1 MHYVFITGGVSSSLG
16 KGLASAALASLL
28 QLRNFKVRIR
38 KLDPYLN
45 VDPGTMNPVEHGEVF
60 VTRDGKETDLDLGY
74 YERFLDTSTTEQ
86 NSTSYGKLFQKL
98 LDKERNGDYLG
109 ETVQLIL
116 AVLLVIF
123 VLLQGSD
130 NEGLGLGGGG
140 GLGGMMSARGS
151 ANLLSRLTAITAT
164 LFMIM
169 SVILTISASVS
180 SDKNI
185 LESLPDVNSSE
196 SDTNTSTEPSIPEN
210 N

>member
-1 MHYVFITGGVSSSLG
+1 MTSL
-16 KGLASAALASLL
+16 
-28 QLRNFKVRIR
+28 III
-38 KLDPYLN
+38 
-45 VDPGTMNPVEHGEVF
+45 
-60 VTRDGKETDLDLGY
+60 
-74 YERFLDTSTTEQ
+74 
-86 NSTSYGKLFQKL
+86 
-98 LDKERNGDYLG
+98 
-109 ETVQLIL
+109 QLIL

-185 LESLPDVNSSE
+185 LESLPDVNSTE
-196 SDTNTSTEPSIPEN
+196 SDTNISTEPSIPEN

>member
-1 MHYVFITGGVSSSLG
+1 M
-16 KGLASAALASLL
+16 
-28 QLRNFKVRIR
+28 
-38 KLDPYLN
+38 
-45 VDPGTMNPVEHGEVF
+45 
-60 VTRDGKETDLDLGY
+60 
-74 YERFLDTSTTEQ
+74 TT
-86 NSTSYGKLFQKL
+86 LIII
-98 LDKERNGDYLG
+98 
-109 ETVQLIL
+109 QLIL
-116 AVLLVIF
+116 AVFLIIF

-185 LESLPDVNSSE
+185 LESLPDINSTE
-196 SDTNTSTEPSIPEN
+196 SDSYTSTEPSIPEN

>member
-1 MHYVFITGGVSSSLG
+1 MTSL
-16 KGLASAALASLL
+16 
-28 QLRNFKVRIR
+28 III
-38 KLDPYLN
+38 
-45 VDPGTMNPVEHGEVF
+45 EV
-60 VTRDGKETDLDLGY
+60 
-74 YERFLDTSTTEQ
+74 
-86 NSTSYGKLFQKL
+86 
-98 LDKERNGDYLG
+98 
-109 ETVQLIL
+109 IL
-116 AVLLVIF
+116 ALLLVIF

-130 NEGLGLGGGG
+130 NEGLGLGGGGGG

-185 LESLPDVNSSE
+185 LESLPDVNSTKI
-196 SDTNTSTEPSIPEN
+196 DTNNSIEPSIPEN

>member
-1 MHYVFITGGVSSSLG
+1 MTSL
-16 KGLASAALASLL
+16 
-28 QLRNFKVRIR
+28 III
-38 KLDPYLN
+38 
-45 VDPGTMNPVEHGEVF
+45 
-60 VTRDGKETDLDLGY
+60 
-74 YERFLDTSTTEQ
+74 
-86 NSTSYGKLFQKL
+86 
-98 LDKERNGDYLG
+98 
-109 ETVQLIL
+109 QLIL
-116 AVLLVIF
+116 AILLVIF

-185 LESLPDVNSSE
+185 LESLPDVNSAE

>member
-1 MHYVFITGGVSSSLG
+1 MT
-16 KGLASAALASLL
+16 
-28 QLRNFKVRIR
+28 
-38 KLDPYLN
+38 
-45 VDPGTMNPVEHGEVF
+45 
-60 VTRDGKETDLDLGY
+60 
-74 YERFLDTSTTEQ
+74 FLIII
-86 NSTSYGKLFQKL
+86 
-98 LDKERNGDYLG
+98 
-109 ETVQLIL
+109 QLIL

-169 SVILTISASVS
+169 SVVLTISASVS

-185 LESLPDVNSSE
+185 LESLPDVNSTE
-196 SDTNTSTEPSIPEN
+196 RDTNISTEPSIPEN